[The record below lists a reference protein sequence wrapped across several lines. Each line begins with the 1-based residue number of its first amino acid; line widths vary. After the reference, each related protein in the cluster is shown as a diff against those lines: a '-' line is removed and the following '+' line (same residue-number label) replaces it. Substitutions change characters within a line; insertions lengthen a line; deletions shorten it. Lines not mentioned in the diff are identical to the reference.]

1 MCVGQKLDHGGH
13 QWSPIRWYGEKLGP
27 MMFGFLFFMGYMYIY
42 ILWYIIWCIYIYM
55 YHIYIYMYIR
65 DVIWPWHVRHQ
76 GSSWAQDFET
86 SHGNSGNGK
95 GWNPAKSCEKN
106 NQLLIG
112 TTIFFLCSTYGAGLK
127 YRRSF
132 KWALQVRWL
141 LHVCLQKWLQEC
153 PWPMQLLRQRR
164 PTIVEVSG
172 RFLKAQTLECSISG
186 AKHTQTLFVDR
197 IVSSVLP
204 PKSRECVSLCQF
216 VWFDKAWQISWL
228 HCVCS
233 DWFAWCTPF
242 GKKQLVPW
250 QILSTV
256 VGAIFRHHWY
266 SLGRCKAGDRGE
278 EERNNSTKGLWKKW
292 GSKACWLILAVNI
305 HKSPSGWWFGTWLL
319 FSIYGM
325 SSFPL
330 TNSYFSEG

>member
-1 MCVGQKLDHGGH
+1 
-13 QWSPIRWYGEKLGP
+13 
-27 MMFGFLFFMGYMYIY
+27 
-42 ILWYIIWCIYIYM
+42 
-55 YHIYIYMYIR
+55 MYIR

-172 RFLKAQTLECSISG
+172 RLLKAQTLECSISG
-186 AKHTQTLFVDR
+186 AKHTHKHCLLTELFPPSFHPNQGN
-197 IVSSVLP
+197 VSVY
-204 PKSRECVSLCQF
+204 VSLCGLTRPDRF
-216 VWFDKAWQISWL
+216 LDYIVFARIGLLGVPLLAKNSW
-228 HCVCS
+228 CRGR
-233 DWFAWCTPF
+233 FYP
-242 GKKQLVPW
+242 PW
-250 QILSTV
+250 
-256 VGAIFRHHWY
+256 
-266 SLGRCKAGDRGE
+266 
-278 EERNNSTKGLWKKW
+278 
-292 GSKACWLILAVNI
+292 
-305 HKSPSGWWFGTWLL
+305 
-319 FSIYGM
+319 
-325 SSFPL
+325 
-330 TNSYFSEG
+330 